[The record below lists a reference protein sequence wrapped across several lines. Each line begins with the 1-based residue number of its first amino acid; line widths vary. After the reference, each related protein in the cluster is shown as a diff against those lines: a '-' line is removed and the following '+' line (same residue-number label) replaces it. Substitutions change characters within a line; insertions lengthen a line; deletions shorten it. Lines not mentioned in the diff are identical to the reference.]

1 MEADAAETGPAETG
15 VVGFPPLSTRSRK
28 REERRDRVYEAALA
42 LFVEQ
47 GFAATSMEDVAARS
61 GLARATV
68 FNHFARKALFLE
80 EWALRRRQRAARATG
95 RFDPAVL
102 PLRELLERYFAT
114 LAEVNVETRTETK
127 AMMPP
132 SLKSNDVFLDHVL
145 ARDLAALIEA
155 SGAPLRAP
163 SDPARVGRLLA
174 LGYYSAV
181 VRWIDAEPA
190 PFRLDEELSAV
201 LEAVLG
207 GALESRDLS
216 PGVPRPGAPGPT
228 GGDRGRP

>member
-1 MEADAAETGPAETG
+1 MDARAAGTEPAVTELAGPVDEEP
-15 VVGFPPLSTRSRK
+15 VVGFPPLSTRARK
-28 REERRDRVYEAALA
+28 REERRDRVYEAAIA
-42 LFVEQ
+42 LFVAQ
-47 GFAATSMEDVAARS
+47 GFDATSMEDIAARS

-68 FNHFARKALFLE
+68 FNHFARKGLFLE
-80 EWALRRRQRAARATG
+80 EWALRRRQRAAGATG
-95 RFDPAVL
+95 RFDPSVL
-102 PLRELLERYFAT
+102 PLREVLERYFAA
-114 LAEVNVETRTETK
+114 LAEVNLETRTETK
-127 AMMPP
+127 AMMPA

-145 ARDLAALIEA
+145 AKDLAALVEA
-155 SGAPLRAP
+155 SGAALRPP

-207 GALESRDLS
+207 GALS
-216 PGVPRPGAPGPT
+216 
-228 GGDRGRP
+228 